1 MTPGSTAPIA
11 LALSGGG
18 VRAMVF
24 HLGVLK
30 LLAERELLEHVGR
43 VSTVSG
49 GTLLVGL
56 LLHQAS
62 MRWPSSAEFTASVYP
77 RLRQRLCERSMQWGA
92 VRQLL
97 RPWNWGFVLSRAN
110 LLATALRKEWN
121 ITAKLSD
128 IPASPEWSLN
138 GTTAETGK
146 RFRFKRD
153 SMGDYTVG
161 YAPTGN
167 FPLASAIAVS
177 AAFPGGFG
185 PFSLDTRQYI
195 WRKRQAWT
203 DAPDTA
209 VPAVPEHGQLRLY
222 DGGVYDNL
230 GLEPVFDAGRRQT
243 KHPGDIL
250 IVSDASAPLIRGFSA
265 LALNPWR
272 FKRLAD
278 IMGDQTRAL
287 RVRTLCDYL
296 QRSPGQG
303 AYIYINTPVTDEGV
317 CASAAFA
324 SAFPTT
330 LRRLTLAEFD
340 ALSEHG
346 YRVASR
352 VEKTHG
358 LVEPVPGPLESVGGA
373 SQPST

>member
-1 MTPGSTAPIA
+1 MTSESTRPIA

-56 LLHQAS
+56 LLHEAS
-62 MRWPSSAEFTASVYP
+62 MRWPSSAEFSASVYP
-77 RLRQRLCERSMQWGA
+77 RLRERLCKRSMQWGA

-97 RPWNWGFVLSRAN
+97 RPWNWRFALSRAN
-110 LLATALRKEWN
+110 LLAAALREEWS
-121 ITAKLSD
+121 ITDRLSD
-128 IPASPEWSLN
+128 IPASPEWSMN

-161 YAPTGN
+161 YSPTGH

-185 PFSLDTRQYI
+185 PFSLDTRQYT

-203 DAPDTA
+203 DSPDAA
-209 VPAVPEHGQLRLY
+209 VRVIPAHTLLRLY

-230 GLEPVFDAGRRQT
+230 GLEPIFDAGRGQT

-250 IVSDASAPLIRGFSA
+250 IVSDASAPLKRGFSA

-278 IMGDQTRAL
+278 IIWDQTRAL
-287 RVRTLCDYL
+287 RVRTLSGYL
-296 QRSPGQG
+296 QRSPGGG
-303 AYIYINTPVTDEGV
+303 AYIYINTPVTGEGA
-317 CASAAFA
+317 CPSAAFA

-346 YRVASR
+346 YTVASR
-352 VEKTHG
+352 VEALYG
-358 LVEPVPGPLESVGGA
+358 LVPPCIERAVE
-373 SQPST
+373 